1 MAQAIWHQKDGS
13 EAGKCDLPA
22 ALFATEINEAAVHE
36 AVTAYMANQRQ
47 GTAKA
52 KGRSEVAGGG
62 RKPYRQK
69 GTGRARAGTIRS
81 PLFRGGGVVFGPHPR
96 DYRIK
101 PTKKVK
107 RLALRS
113 SLSSRAAG
121 GDIHVIDTLSFAAP
135 KTKAFAEVMK
145 KMNAYGGK
153 VLVVLD
159 KPDQNV
165 IKSARNVPGARV
177 MLAEMVNPYE
187 VLWADKIV
195 MTSAAMKRMEEV
207 FAS

>member
-13 EAGKCDLPA
+13 ESGKCDLPE
-22 ALFATEINEAAVHE
+22 ALFAAEINEAAVHE
-36 AVTAYMANQRQ
+36 TVTAYLANQRQ
-47 GTAKA
+47 GSANA
-52 KGRSEVAGGG
+52 KGRAEVRGGG

-121 GDIHVIDTLSFAAP
+121 GDIHVIEALSFDAP

-177 MLAEMVNPYE
+177 TLAEMVNPYQ

-195 MTSAAMKRMEEV
+195 MTRDAMKKMEEV

>member
-1 MAQAIWHQKDGS
+1 MAQAIWHRKDGS
-13 EAGKCDLPA
+13 ESGKCDLPA
-22 ALFATEINEAAVHE
+22 ALFAAEINEAAVHE
-36 AVTAYMANQRQ
+36 AVTAYLANQRQ

-52 KGRSEVAGGG
+52 KGRSDVRGGG
-62 RKPYRQK
+62 AKPYRQK

-81 PLFRGGGVVFGPHPR
+81 PLFRGGGVVFGPHQR
-96 DYRIK
+96 DYRVQ
-101 PTKKVK
+101 PTKKVR

-113 SLSSRAAG
+113 SLSSRAAD
-121 GDIHVIDTLSFAAP
+121 GDVHVIEALSFEAP
-135 KTKAFAEVMK
+135 KTKAFAEIMK
-145 KMNAYGGK
+145 KMDTYGGK
-153 VLVVLD
+153 ILVVLE

-177 MLAEMVNPYE
+177 TLAEMVNPYE

-195 MTSAAMKRMEEV
+195 MTSEAMKRMEEV